1 MTTKEIET
9 IAYNHLWAKGKY
21 LVFEVAAPRELVN
34 KYHRERVDLLMYE
47 STGIWKCFE
56 IKNSVSDFRSSAK
69 HSFWGDYGYYI
80 LNADIYQAV
89 KDEIPNDIGV
99 WLVHKPDGSKGWM
112 ECVKKPKKRERLC
125 SHESL
130 MFALMQAMSREYKKY
145 RKLKDKESSV
155 KKKSSKR
162 SKGNENND

>member
-69 HSFWGDYGYYI
+69 LSFWGDYNYYI

-99 WLVHKPDGSKGWM
+99 WLVYKPDNSKGWM
-112 ECVKKPKKRERLC
+112 ECVKRPKKREKLC

-130 MFALMQAMSREYKKY
+130 MFAFMQALSREYKKY
-145 RKLKDKESSV
+145 RKLKVKESSG
-155 KKKSSKR
+155 KKI
-162 SKGNENND
+162 SKGRKRK

>member
-1 MTTKEIET
+1 MTTKEIEN

-69 HSFWGDYGYYI
+69 HSFWADYNYYI
-80 LNADIYQAV
+80 LNADIYESV

-99 WLVHKPDGSKGWM
+99 WLVYKPEKSKGWM
-112 ECVKKPKKRERLC
+112 ECVKKPKKRKRLC

-130 MFALMQAMSREYKKY
+130 MFALMQGLSREYKKY
-145 RKLKDKESSV
+145 RKIKEKEDKKDKRKC
-155 KKKSSKR
+155 KKKMS
-162 SKGNENND
+162 